1 VKLKAG
7 DSNNK
12 ITAYNIPNLNK
23 AASGTAFYFYYYKKM
38 KEKQYD
44 PAGSNEKSPV
54 EGMAAVNTFNPDET
68 ELTKDV
74 TEEKN
79 DEQVKGEAAPEKENE
94 EV

>member
-1 VKLKAG
+1 
-7 DSNNK
+7 
-12 ITAYNIPNLNK
+12 
-23 AASGTAFYFYYYKKM
+23 M

-44 PAGSNEKSPV
+44 PAGSNEKSPI

-79 DEQVKGEAAPEKENE
+79 DAQVKGEAAPEKENE